1 MALHIGMVTID
12 SVDPRSLAD
21 FWTAALDV
29 KVVADYDGGYLMLKE
44 AGDLIV
50 GLQRV
55 SEPTAGKNRVHLDLS
70 TKDRTAEVARLCR
83 IGADLVEDH
92 QLPGFAWTVLS
103 DPDGNVFCVGAEE

>member
-1 MALHIGMVTID
+1 MALHVGMVTID
-12 SVDPRSLAD
+12 SVGPRSLAD
-21 FWTAALDV
+21 FWTAALDM
-29 KVVADYDGGYLMLKE
+29 KVVADHGGAYLMLKG

-70 TKDRTAEVARLCR
+70 TKDRAAEVARLR
-83 IGADLVEDH
+83 GIGADVVDEH
-92 QLPGFAWTVLS
+92 QVPGFAWTVLS

>member
-1 MALHIGMVTID
+1 MALHVGMVTID

-21 FWTAALDV
+21 FWTAALDMN
-29 KVVADYDGGYLMLKE
+29 VVADHGGEYLMLKG

-70 TKDRTAEVARLCR
+70 TKDRAAEVARLR
-83 IGADLVEDH
+83 GIGADIVDEH

>member
-1 MALHIGMVTID
+1 MALHVEMVTID

-21 FWTAALDV
+21 FWTAALDMD
-29 KVVADYDGGYLMLKE
+29 VVADHGGEYLMLKG
-44 AGDLIV
+44 AGDLTI

-70 TKDRTAEVARLCR
+70 TKDRAAEVARLR
-83 IGADLVEDH
+83 GIGADVVDEH